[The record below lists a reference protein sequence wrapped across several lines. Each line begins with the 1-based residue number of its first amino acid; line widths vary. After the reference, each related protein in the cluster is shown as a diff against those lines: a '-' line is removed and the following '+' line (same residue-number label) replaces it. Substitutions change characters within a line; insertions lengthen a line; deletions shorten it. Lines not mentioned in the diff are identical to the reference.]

1 MCVCGVVCVCLGRD
15 CESKRE
21 RAAVARCVVSLV
33 SLFLQWLLALHVRTT
48 RAHTRLVLLKHT
60 HVYIHR
66 GVNNNFLRN
75 TFHPVAIMYND
86 TSPLENMHAAEA
98 LRLSLSLGDRNPF
111 NVLSDTD
118 FVRLRATVIQ
128 LVLHTVRLLCLPPPQ
143 TSPVALDWV

>member
-1 MCVCGVVCVCLGRD
+1 
-15 CESKRE
+15 
-21 RAAVARCVVSLV
+21 
-33 SLFLQWLLALHVRTT
+33 
-48 RAHTRLVLLKHT
+48 
-60 HVYIHR
+60 
-66 GVNNNFLRN
+66 
-75 TFHPVAIMYND
+75 MYND